1 MGHGRLFSSQYCLT
15 TTKVTMAVGKVIAL
29 IFAVCVAVALAA
41 RKEEESQGAA
51 PEPEAQTKGFG
62 APFLGGYHGYAAPF
76 AYGGAYGHPGFYGH
90 GYGYGHGY
98 WG

>member
-1 MGHGRLFSSQYCLT
+1 MGIVFSSQYCLT
-15 TTKVTMAVGKVIAL
+15 TTKVTMALVKVIAL

-41 RKEEESQGAA
+41 PKEEKATQGAA
-51 PEPEAQTKGFG
+51 PETEAQTKGFG

-76 AYGGAYGHPGFYGH
+76 AYGGAYGHPGFYDH